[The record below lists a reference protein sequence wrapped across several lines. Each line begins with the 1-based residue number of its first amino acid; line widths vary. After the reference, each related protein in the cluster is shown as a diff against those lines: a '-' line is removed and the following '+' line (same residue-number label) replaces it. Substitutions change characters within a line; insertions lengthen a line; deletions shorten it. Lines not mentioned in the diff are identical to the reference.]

1 MSNDQRRDLT
11 AALSGEVL
19 QSQGGLDSI
28 AANLTRAEID
38 QQIATA
44 RRYPRSVT
52 AVMRQIETLA
62 TLDEE
67 TAAECIYQL
76 PRDGKKII
84 GPSVRF
90 AEIVAQS
97 WGNCRVAARIT
108 NEGKTHLEATGVY
121 HDLETNM
128 AIARSV
134 PVRITKSN
142 GQRYGDDMVGTASA
156 AGTSKALRNA
166 ILAGVP
172 KGVWRSAFAKV
183 QEVARGTAATLTT
196 RRREALT
203 AFKALGVDSAAVFE
217 VLGVKGEA
225 DISLDLMLDLRGVY
239 TALNTGETTIGA
251 MLAEVRAEKAGPKA
265 DVGAKLAGGGKG
277 PGFSTE
283 HVENETGNGKK
294 AAAEETPH
302 DPLTGEVLEGE
313 VTQAEPKPA
322 SRRKAAAPK
331 ETAAEVKARQD
342 EETAARLRA
351 REAAEDA
358 GREDALAGTSRD
370 ITAMTEEETR
380 YYENGYAT
388 GKAQREALDKAA
400 GEAKEAAPADPE
412 PVTGAE
418 PQEDEEEVTPGH
430 AAPGEV
436 YMHAD
441 DDWGDDDKT
450 PTYKDGS
457 PFSRVGEKGAAEL
470 KVYAEHS
477 PAAAAE
483 SPSPEKETAPEG
495 SDPAAADEDGEF
507 GPVELAL
514 QDMSGATSWLAIKA
528 KLPGLY
534 KLPEFE
540 AAAPEVQRDIRATV
554 WDMVLAVKEAH
565 KDPVDHAADVS
576 AFRLWM
582 ETQEGKDGADAIE
595 GTFRTLKREPT
606 YERLSDAQKDSVEAG
621 VISACMRLRAA

>member
-11 AALSGEVL
+11 AALNGEVL
-19 QSQGGLDSI
+19 QPQGGLDSI

-134 PVRITKSN
+134 PVRITKAN

-203 AFKALGVDSAAVFE
+203 AFKAIGVEAAAVFE

-225 DISLDLMLDLRGVY
+225 DISLDRMLDLRGVY
-239 TALNTGETTIGA
+239 TAINTGETTIGA

-265 DVGAKLAGGGKG
+265 DVGAKLSGNGGKG
-277 PGFSTE
+277 PGFSTA
-283 HVENETGNGKK
+283 HVESETGNGAK
-294 AAAEETPH
+294 EDPSH
-302 DPLTGEVLEGE
+302 DPLTGEVLDGE
-313 VTQAEPKPA
+313 VMQTEPKPA
-322 SRRKAAAPK
+322 NRRKPAAPK
-331 ETAAEVKARQD
+331 ESAAEVKARQN
-342 EETAARLRA
+342 EETAARLEA
-351 REAAEDA
+351 GEAAEDA

-370 ITAMTEEETR
+370 ITAMTEEEAR

-400 GEAKEAAPADPE
+400 GEMAETA
-412 PVTGAE
+412 AE
-418 PQEDEEEVTPGH
+418 PETSGTEPQDEDEVIEDGH

-436 YMHAD
+436 YMH
-441 DDWGDDDKT
+441 GDDEWGEDGKT
-450 PTYKDGS
+450 PTYKDGA
-457 PFSRVGEKGAAEL
+457 PFSRVGEKGAEGL

-477 PAAAAE
+477 PAVVVEQGAVTEEPVAE
-483 SPSPEKETAPEG
+483 TTKE
-495 SDPAAADEDGEF
+495 DDGEF
-507 GPVELAL
+507 GPIELAL
-514 QDMSGATSWLAIKA
+514 QDMSGSTSWPQIKT
-528 KLPGLY
+528 KLSALY
-534 KLPEFE
+534 ALPEFE

-565 KDPVDHAADVS
+565 KDPVDHASDVS

-621 VISACMRLRAA
+621 VISTCMRLRAA

>member
-1 MSNDQRRDLT
+1 MSTDQRRDLT

-19 QSQGGLDSI
+19 QNQGGLDSI

-134 PVRITKSN
+134 PVRITKAN

-172 KGVWRSAFAKV
+172 KGVWRGAFAKV

-203 AFKALGVDSAAVFE
+203 AFKALGVDASAVFE

-294 AAAEETPH
+294 ADAEETPH
-302 DPLTGEVLEGE
+302 DPETGEVLEGE
-313 VTQAEPKPA
+313 VSQPDPTPKPA

-331 ETAAEVKARQD
+331 ETPAEVNTRQN
-342 EETAARLRA
+342 EETAARLVA
-351 REAAEDA
+351 AEAAEEA
-358 GREDALAGTSRD
+358 GREDALTGSSRD
-370 ITAMTEEETR
+370 VSAMSEEETR
-380 YYENGYAT
+380 CYENGYAT

-400 GEAKEAAPADPE
+400 EEVKEAAPAD
-412 PVTGAE
+412 TSGAE
-418 PQEDEEEVTPGH
+418 PQEEDEDDGEPIEDGH

-436 YMHAD
+436 YMH
-441 DDWGDDDKT
+441 GDDEWGEDGKT
-450 PTYKDGS
+450 PTYKDGA
-457 PFSRVGEKGAAEL
+457 PFSRVGQKGAEGL

-477 PAAAAE
+477 PA
-483 SPSPEKETAPEG
+483 
-495 SDPAAADEDGEF
+495 PAADPKLGEQQIADAGGAPGDEDEY

-514 QDMSGATSWLAIKA
+514 QGMSGATSWLQIKA
-528 KLPGLY
+528 KLPALY
-534 KLPEFE
+534 ALPEF
-540 AAAPEVQRDIRATV
+540 ANADPDYQRDTRATI

-565 KDPVDHAADVS
+565 KDPVDHASDVS

-582 ETQEGKDGADAIE
+582 DTQEGKDGADAIE
-595 GTFRTLKREPT
+595 GTFRTLKREPVWD
-606 YERLSDAQKDSVEAG
+606 RLNDGQKTSVEKG
-621 VISACMRLRAA
+621 VVDTCVRLRGA